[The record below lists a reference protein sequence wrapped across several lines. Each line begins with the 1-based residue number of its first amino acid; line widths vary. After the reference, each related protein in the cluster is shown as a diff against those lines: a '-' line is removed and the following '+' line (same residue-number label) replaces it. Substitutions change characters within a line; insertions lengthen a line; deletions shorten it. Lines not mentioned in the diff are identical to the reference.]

1 MYSVKDSKKELK
13 NIKARIFLNHNLDD
27 NEIFS
32 VAINAKNCSHQKS
45 FDEALKLLSKPL
57 SKQSNI
63 LLLELFRIS
72 LNKSDSQLAHKL
84 LKILLR
90 KTNQSFVIYT
100 VLNSQ
105 NFNLRA
111 KLIESIKQNKKL
123 KVNNK
128 IYLLFMLWKMKRIPR
143 KLLYKE
149 VKTDLDKLL
158 VKYQLDINNKIDF
171 DDWDWEYEQELIR
184 KKFLLRVMRATI
196 FLAKIGY
203 SGKAIKFFKK
213 AFGLFKSSNP
223 HNYQDYFKN
232 NNWGWGDFNKERRFT
247 DGICNFNDIT
257 RHLDTDF
264 EAFFKTPFNQNE
276 LEIARLKTT
285 NALNFATEF
294 AKHSNNINI
303 LKIMFQIHLSQPF
316 IHKNI
321 FGYISLIERVNKND
335 FDQDWAEKINNY
347 FFNTHQHYSSKIA
360 FLGLSKEIR
369 HKNNINENKIKDH
382 FTNKVLRGRLRG
394 LFYYSSYQKKIEYW
408 GGCTNSIAFKFVYE
422 KADKKIKDW
431 LEDLFIAK
439 KLTDREGEFCDRNLD
454 TQKVIYFKKM
464 FSKEVGD
471 DFYMNVKEKISRL
484 SHQGIL
490 SNTNLL
496 SDISINSACLLLKNA
511 RNSKDFRE
519 AISFLRQIKLYSGKK
534 FYYRN
539 TLRKDFVLEQGK
551 KDYLSSKKFRAEMS
565 KFFQAFLE
573 LKLKD
578 QRKFFP
584 NSVWS
589 LISFIL
595 PYCDRKTFAKYLRQ
609 DPYGLFRSLRSQT
622 VLESVR
628 IKKGLERMRSLS
640 DKDFDKDYRKYVS
653 NIIKKD
659 YFGGDE
665 ISKIIYFLEEA
676 KRRYSIADFE
686 NKLVDDLNQIPCK
699 ARKLAVIHRILGGD
713 TILNSGKKPNQAVTS
728 SLDDLK
734 NKFIEN
740 IKEMSSGELEKTFDN
755 EAIRNLFRYCDA
767 LNGFLLEKIPY
778 KVIHRLIDNYKIF
791 QNHAYPQTLHDG
803 LERSVVKN
811 AIRHACIDLSI
822 TNTFHFN
829 NSWFANS
836 IFSKFG
842 SDSMLDNFRY
852 WDKECLQIIEESVAP
867 IYQNM
872 ANVSLNGLKSLNF
885 KNKKQAESFAKCI
898 ERVIS
903 IERDLETV
911 KYFRKRHIKIYDAIE
926 AAAGKLLKKD
936 KIGKLTGNAFLK
948 LIDYLFRFEQDAAKA
963 YLSKSKFKQFK
974 KILKNCALHII
985 KINQIDVSSNK
996 NLYLHDSELKL
1007 EIMKNYLQSMDTFDP
1022 KYQITLNNLPLS
1034 RDIVQYSR
1042 KYNAP
1047 YWACSLKNLFL

>member
-1 MYSVKDSKKELK
+1 MKFLKDIK
-13 NIKARIFLNHNLDD
+13 NIKARILLNQNIDD

-32 VAINAKNCSHQKS
+32 IAINAKNRSDQRS
-45 FDEALKLLSKPL
+45 FDEAMKLLSKPL

-72 LNKSDSQLAHKL
+72 INENDSKLAHRL
-84 LKILLR
+84 LKTLLR
-90 KTNQSFVIYT
+90 KTNQSFVIHT
-100 VLNSQ
+100 VLNSK
-105 NFNLRA
+105 NYILRT
-111 KLIESIKQNKKL
+111 KLIESIKENKKL
-123 KVNNK
+123 KTNNK
-128 IYLLFMLWKMKRIPR
+128 IYLFFMLWQMKKIPKR
-143 KLLYKE
+143 FLFQNIKC
-149 VKTDLDKLL
+149 DLDKLL
-158 VKYQLDINNKIDF
+158 LEYQFNLNRVDWGYDSVNKYAH
-171 DDWDWEYEQELIR
+171 ELES
-184 KKFLLRVMRATI
+184 KHFLLRLMNLTI
-196 FLAKIGY
+196 FLTKIGY
-203 SGKAIKFFKK
+203 TKKAISYFKRG
-213 AFGLFKSSNP
+213 FGLLKTSHP
-223 HNYQDYFKN
+223 TTYQDYFKSN
-232 NNWGWGDFNKERRFT
+232 LQGWGSFNKEKRFNEGICDF
-247 DGICNFNDIT
+247 DGIT
-257 RHLDTDF
+257 KYLDTDF
-264 EAFFKTPFNQNE
+264 KTFFNTPFNQSE
-276 LEIARLKTT
+276 LEISRLKTT

-294 AKHSNNINI
+294 AEFSNDTNI
-303 LKIMFQIHLSQPF
+303 LEIIFPIHLSNGF
-316 IHKNI
+316 FHTDT
-321 FGYISLIERVNKND
+321 FGYLSLIERVNKNG
-335 FDQDWAEKINNY
+335 FDKNWADRINNY
-347 FFNTHQHYSSKIA
+347 FFNNQQYSSKIA

-369 HKNNINENKIKDH
+369 QKNNINENKIKDL

-394 LFYYSSYQKKIEYW
+394 LFYYSSYENKIEYC
-408 GGCTNSIAFKFVYE
+408 GGCSNSIAFKFVYE
-422 KADKKIKDW
+422 KADKEIKDW

-439 KLTDREGEFCDRNLD
+439 KLTDSNREFLESNLD
-454 TQKVIYFKKM
+454 TQKVINFKKM
-464 FSKEVGD
+464 FSKEIGD
-471 DFYMNVKEKISRL
+471 NFYTNIKEKIRRL

-490 SNTNLL
+490 TETNLL
-496 SDISINSACLLLKNA
+496 NEMSINSACFLLRDA
-511 RNSKDFRE
+511 RNSKDFKK
-519 AISFLRQIKLYSGKK
+519 AMSFLKQIKLYSGKK
-534 FYYRN
+534 VYYRN
-539 TLRKDFVLEQGK
+539 KLRKDFILEKGK

-584 NSVWS
+584 NSVRS

-676 KRRYSIADFE
+676 KRRYSKADFE

-699 ARKLAVIHRILGGD
+699 ARKLEVIHRILGGD
-713 TILNSGKKPNQAVTS
+713 TIFNSGKKPNQAVTS

-740 IKEMSSGELEKTFDN
+740 IKEMSIGELEKTFDN

-778 KVIHRLIDNYKIF
+778 KVIHRLIDDYNIF
-791 QNHAYPQTLHDG
+791 QNHANPQTLHDG
-803 LERSVVKN
+803 LKRPVVKN

-836 IFSKFG
+836 IFRKFG
-842 SDSMLDNFRY
+842 SDSMLDNFRH

-974 KILKNCALHII
+974 KVLKNCALHII
-985 KINQIDVSSNK
+985 KINQIDVSTNK
-996 NLYLHDSELKL
+996 SLYLSDSELKL

-1042 KYNAP
+1042 KYHAP
-1047 YWACSLKNLFL
+1047 YWANSLNLYS

>member
-1 MYSVKDSKKELK
+1 MQFVKEIK
-13 NIKARIFLNHNLDD
+13 NIKARKFLHQEIDE

-32 VAINAKNCSHQKS
+32 IAINAKNRSDQNS
-45 FDEALKLLSKPL
+45 FDEAMKLLSKPL

-72 LNKSDSQLAHKL
+72 INKNDSKLAIRL

-90 KTNQSFVIYT
+90 KTNQSFVIHT
-100 VLNSQ
+100 VLNLKNST
-105 NFNLRA
+105 LRA
-111 KLIESIKQNKKL
+111 KLIEDIKQNKKL
-123 KVNNK
+123 EATNRV
-128 IYLLFMLWKMKRIPR
+128 YLYFRQWEMNRIPR
-143 KLLYKE
+143 KLLVQEINKVLKNILLQYQFDIYKVSFTRSVTFDE
-149 VKTDLDKLL
+149 RDYLQNL
-158 VKYQLDINNKIDF
+158 NK
-171 DDWDWEYEQELIR
+171 R
-184 KKFLLRVMRATI
+184 FLLELMNGVVL
-196 FLAKIGY
+196 LAKIGC
-203 SGKAIKFFKK
+203 SGKAVSFFKK
-213 AFGLFKSSNP
+213 GFYIFKGFNTKN
-223 HNYQDYFKN
+223 HEQYFKN
-232 NNWGWGDFNKERRFT
+232 SSQGWGNFHKERRFT
-247 DGICNFNDIT
+247 DGTCNFDDIT
-257 RHLDTDF
+257 QYLDTDF
-264 EAFFKTPFNQNE
+264 KAFFTTPFNQNE
-276 LEIARLKTT
+276 LEVAKLRST
-285 NALNFATEF
+285 NALNFANEF
-294 AKHSNNINI
+294 AKYSINTHI
-303 LKIMFQIHLSQPF
+303 LKTMFSIQVSQGF
-316 IHKNI
+316 LKKNI
-321 FGYISLIERVNKND
+321 FGYIPLIERVNKED

-369 HKNNINENKIKDH
+369 QKNNINENKIKDL

-699 ARKLAVIHRILGGD
+699 ARKLGVIHKILGGD
-713 TILNSGKKPNQAVTS
+713 SILSSGNKPNQAVTS

-740 IKEMSSGELEKTFDN
+740 IKEMSIGELEKTFDN
-755 EAIRNLFRYCDA
+755 EAIRNIFRYCDA

-778 KVIHRLIDNYKIF
+778 KVIHKLIDDYKIF
-791 QNHAYPQTLHDG
+791 QNHANPQTLHVG

-829 NSWFANS
+829 NSWFARS

-842 SDSMLDNFRY
+842 SDSMLDDFRH

-974 KILKNCALHII
+974 KVLKNCALHII
-985 KINQIDVSSNK
+985 KVNEINVSSNK

-1022 KYQITLNNLPLS
+1022 EYERTLNGLPLS
-1034 RDIVQYSR
+1034 KDIVQYSR

-1047 YWACSLKNLFL
+1047 YWANSLNIFKFMN